1 MLWHHFL
8 IRLLLALILGALIGA
23 ERQWRQRMAGL
34 RTNALVAAGAAM
46 FVMLTALT
54 ARTADDSFRI
64 AGQVVSGIGFLGA
77 GVILRNGLNITGLN
91 TAATLWC
98 SAAIGTVAGYGM
110 YGSAITGSV
119 VVIAANIVL
128 RPIGKALNRGNGT
141 SDAEITY
148 LFRVT
153 ARVDHEAHMRALLLQ
168 SLTGQALCLKSLN
181 SDDVEHTDKVE
192 VRATLT
198 STGRQNLVL
207 EQIVSRLSLEP
218 GVSGVSWEILAENE

>member
-1 MLWHHFL
+1 MIWHHFA
-8 IRLLLALILGALIGA
+8 IRLGLALILGALIGA

-54 ARTADDSFRI
+54 TRGTDDSFRI

-77 GVILRNGLNITGLN
+77 GVILRNGLSVSGLN

-98 SAAIGTVAGYGM
+98 SAAIGTLADYGM
-110 YGSAITGSV
+110 YGSAATGAIA
-119 VVIAANIVL
+119 VIAANVGL
-128 RPIGKALNRGNGT
+128 RPIGKALNRGTGT
-141 SDAEITY
+141 ADAETTY
-148 LFRVT
+148 LFRIT
-153 ARVDHEAHMRALLLQ
+153 ARMDQEAHMRALLLQ
-168 SLTGQALCLKSLN
+168 SLSGQAVFLRSLK

-192 VRATLT
+192 IRATLT
-198 STGRQNLVL
+198 STGRQSIVL

-218 GVSGVSWEILAENE
+218 GVSGVSWEILAESE